1 MRRSTEA
8 TARHLRQV
16 VKLVTNYRGQ
26 RRTVLRQEIFDLVG
40 RVSPVIAIDSD
51 STRYFVSTRDRG
63 LSRTVFGQGSYEQDV
78 MDHTIALVEKR
89 VGRAPLLA
97 GRMFVDIGANIGTS
111 TIPALT
117 VFGAAAAVAIEPDA
131 ENYKLLRCNLIAN
144 DLEDRARTVRAAVSD
159 RRGTG
164 ILEQDAD
171 SWGDHR
177 VRTRADASDGLFRES
192 TRSTVSVPLISF
204 DDVARELPI
213 DLDSVGLVWMDVQGH
228 EGHVLAG
235 ASSLLARD
243 IPVVVEYW
251 PYGLR
256 RARGLTLLHDLI
268 GDAYRTVVD
277 IRASMTGSGP
287 AEVPASQINML
298 SGRYDG
304 EAYTDLL
311 LLK

>member
-1 MRRSTEA
+1 MEP
-8 TARHLRQV
+8 TARHIRQV

-26 RRTVLRQEIFDLVG
+26 RRTVFRQEIFDLVG
-40 RVSPVIAIDSD
+40 HVSPVIAIDSD

-78 MDHTIALVEKR
+78 MDHTITLAEKH

-97 GRMFVDIGANIGTS
+97 GRTFVDIGANIGTS

-117 VFGAAAAVAIEPDA
+117 VFGAADAVAIEPDA

-144 DLEDRARTVRAAVSD
+144 DVEDRARTLRAAVSD
-159 RRGTG
+159 RQGTG
-164 ILEQDAD
+164 VLELDGG

-177 VRTRADASDGLFRES
+177 VRTRADAPDGVFGES
-192 TRSTVSVPLISF
+192 SRPTVSVPLTRF

-213 DLDSVGLVWMDVQGH
+213 NLDNVGLVWMDVQGH
-228 EGHVLAG
+228 EGQVLAG

-243 IPVVVEYW
+243 IPVAIEYW

-256 RARGLTLLHDLI
+256 RAEGLALLHELI

-277 IRASMTGSGP
+277 IRASMTGAGP
-287 AEVPASQINML
+287 AEVPAAQVHTL

>member
-1 MRRSTEA
+1 MEPTS
-8 TARHLRQV
+8 RHIRQV
-16 VKLVTNYRGQ
+16 VKLVINYRGQ

-51 STRYFVSTRDRG
+51 STRYLVSTRDRG
-63 LSRTVFGQGSYEQDV
+63 LSRTVFGLGSYEQDV
-78 MDHTIALVEKR
+78 MGHTITLAEKHIGR
-89 VGRAPLLA
+89 VPLLA
-97 GRMFVDIGANIGTS
+97 GRTFVDIGANIGTS
-111 TIPALT
+111 TVPALT
-117 VFGAAAAVAIEPDA
+117 VFGAADAVAIEPDA
-131 ENYKLLRCNLIAN
+131 DNYKLLRCNLIVN

-159 RRGTG
+159 REGTG
-164 ILEQDAD
+164 VLELDGG

-177 VRTRADASDGLFRES
+177 VRIWADAPDGQFRES
-192 TRSTVSVPLISF
+192 SRPTVSVPLTRF

-213 DLDSVGLVWMDVQGH
+213 DLDNVGLVWMDVQGH

-243 IPVVVEYW
+243 IPVAMEYW

-256 RARGLTLLHDLI
+256 RAQGLTLLHDLI
-268 GDAYRTVVD
+268 RGAYRTVVD
-277 IRASMTGSGP
+277 VRASMTGSGP
-287 AEVPASQINML
+287 AEVPASQVHTL
-298 SGRYDG
+298 SERYDG